1 MKRAMT
7 LVHPGAILK
16 QEIEGRGLS
25 VTDAAQILEV
35 TRPNL
40 SNIINE
46 KTSISPLMALKLE
59 SKFGGSARLWMQL
72 QSTYDLDIAR
82 KKFNEELEVA

>member
-7 LVHPGAILK
+7 LVHPGALLK

-25 VTDAAQILEV
+25 ITDAAQMLGV

-40 SNIINE
+40 SNILNE

-59 SKFGGSARLWMQL
+59 AKFGGSARLWIQL
-72 QSTYDLDIAR
+72 QSTYDLEIAR
-82 KKFNEELEVA
+82 KKFPEALEVA